1 VSLRAK
7 QLEGDILSFLFT
19 LRSEVYNFLSADL
32 NLPPYVRRS
41 RGHYTSYDDPN
52 ALCGVIFVRSKFM
65 AKILFHFLKDLSRSE
80 DTFSFLMPQYAT
92 TIGGSFEAVDDD
104 GLVDMEAE
112 RRKQEESLR
121 KFRMKESNLLV
132 SNSLIEVGID
142 SVRYDLDLTIS
153 IQ

>member
-1 VSLRAK
+1 
-7 QLEGDILSFLFT
+7 
-19 LRSEVYNFLSADL
+19 
-32 NLPPYVRRS
+32 
-41 RGHYTSYDDPN
+41 
-52 ALCGVIFVRSKFM
+52 M

-92 TIGGSFEAVDDD
+92 TIGDAMPTVDDEGITD
-104 GLVDMEAE
+104 VEAE

-142 SVRYDLDLTIS
+142 SVRYLETVGLMMS
-153 IQ
+153 IQRHEKSPTIKSPPNFRPYLKPLSRAMFSIPYACSGMSGTL